1 MRSLMNEN
9 DIEQLMNVE
18 RSLNVIDRSEM
29 EVMNFR
35 NSTLFP

>member
-1 MRSLMNEN
+1 MRSLMNDNE
-9 DIEQLMNVE
+9 IEKLMNVE

-29 EVMNFR
+29 EAMNFR